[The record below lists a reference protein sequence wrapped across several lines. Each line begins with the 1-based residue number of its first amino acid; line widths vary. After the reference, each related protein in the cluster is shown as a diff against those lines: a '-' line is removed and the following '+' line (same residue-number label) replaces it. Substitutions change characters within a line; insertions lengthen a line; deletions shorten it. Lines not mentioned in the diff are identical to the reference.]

1 MMGKPATDNAYFKGL
16 LYDLA
21 DLGWGNGDMRLSV
34 HDGGTAEILYF
45 GRVGIDKVR
54 SVLEKYGM
62 ELKQRYEDVSMYEG
76 QVQTLGAEVYSNG
89 TVTAEVQFGSADVK
103 KEGIIVTAVY
113 IYPEEDK
120 K

>member
-1 MMGKPATDNAYFKGL
+1 MTEKPATDNAYFKGL

-21 DLGWGNGDMRLSV
+21 DLGWGNGGMRLDV
-34 HDGGTAEILYF
+34 HGNGAAEILYF
-45 GRVGIDKVR
+45 GSIGIDKVR
-54 SVLEKYGM
+54 SVLEKHGM
-62 ELKQRYEDVSMYEG
+62 VLKQRSEDVSVYEG

-89 TVTAEVQFGSADVK
+89 TATAEVHFGSADVK
-103 KEGIIVTAVY
+103 EGIIATAVY

>member
-1 MMGKPATDNAYFKGL
+1 MTERPAADNAYFKEL

-21 DLGWGNGDMRLSV
+21 DLGWGNGGVRLGV
-34 HDGGTAEILYF
+34 HDNGAAEILYF
-45 GRVGIDKVR
+45 GDVGIDKVR

-62 ELKQRYEDVSMYEG
+62 ELKQRYEDVGVYEG

-103 KEGIIVTAVY
+103 EGIIATAVY

>member
-1 MMGKPATDNAYFKGL
+1 MMERPTADNAYFKGL

-21 DLGWGNGDMRLSV
+21 DLGWGNGGMRLSV
-34 HDGGTAEILYF
+34 HDDAAEILYF
-45 GRVGIDKVR
+45 CNVGIDKVR

-62 ELKQRYEDVSMYEG
+62 ELKQRSEDVSVYEG

-89 TVTAEVQFGSADVK
+89 TATAEVHFGSADVK
-103 KEGIIVTAVY
+103 KEGIIATAVY